1 MPASSVRAFVLRV
14 VASESLKP
22 GDEIRLDA
30 AVTVGRERTA
40 GLWLDDR
47 SVSRQHA
54 QIEPAADGVRVRDLG
69 SGNGVWMGAERI
81 SDRQVAPGQQF
92 RIGATVFEVR
102 SGPGEVPSLAPVGPT
117 ARGAM
122 RAPEL
127 PQGGALA
134 FRVVEGTGSVP
145 AGQIYVMKGDFAT
158 LGRSETC
165 DIVVGEK
172 DVSRRHARVERTPDG
187 VRIVDL
193 DSAGGVWVGSEA
205 VKNRVLQPGERVRLG
220 RAIVLEVVAGGDAGA
235 AAQPSTP
242 PTPPPIAARPP
253 APAAPAPPAQA
264 PPPIAARP
272 PAPPAAPVPPP
283 IAARP
288 PAAPPA
294 PPPIARAPAP
304 PAAPPPPAPKPPVA
318 PPAPAAPDP
327 QSAVTTLKP
336 PPPATPRDV
345 TKPHAVA
352 KPPSPRDSAPQRPP
366 GPAVPPPPRPP
377 AAAPPPP
384 APASAYPPKDDATQ
398 FIVAA
403 GHTPPPHPME
413 QMRKV
418 VGPGVDIEGTALLS
432 REALDATRM
441 GGTGFFKRPD
451 FAAGAQEVGHTFVMA
466 APAAQAEK
474 ARRIEEEGDQ
484 IEVSA
489 HRPFLLED
497 PDSIYYVVEGGL
509 MIFTVALEK
518 GVPVGQ
524 RTHFLGIGPGQCCFG
539 FDLKGY
545 ALGSGFLVVPKQG
558 SKVRRIPVARL
569 QQLSRV
575 SPQGEGVAA
584 LLDTWVG
591 GLSKALTPT
600 TAKRVNE
607 LPMKPGTELTLDR
620 TNKATSADGV
630 VWVDLWSG
638 SVLFD
643 DVSTLVF
650 PRKRAFFPITP
661 DSWIRPLGDEFGD
674 LVLNPKRTT
683 EVLADQAFW
692 VSLQVFH
699 RALCE
704 CEFVNKKLANVDEYV
719 RLQAKAQ
726 HKEAAEEAAY
736 DAIGA
741 VMRTESDTPRELLDA
756 VGSEPVLKAC
766 ALVGHAA
773 GIEVRSNPGA
783 TEDLAYEEQVGAI
796 ASSSG
801 FRTRLVML
809 RDNWWDYDHG
819 PILGQDVATRTP
831 VALLPASARSYE
843 YVNPKTGERRKVNAK
858 VGETLTPFGYTFYR
872 PFPDG
877 SLSVRQV
884 IGFAARGLGS
894 DIKWLLFTAIA
905 IGLFGSATPYFTG
918 KIFDEAIPQAD
929 RETLWVYFAALMF
942 AAFATAAFKFVQ
954 GVTTIRIQSR
964 MQGCVQAAVWDRLLN
979 LPVNF
984 YRKYAAGDLSDRASG
999 IDQIQELIAGAGVA
1013 AILGSLSGLFYVVQM
1028 LGYNITLALV
1038 AMVLTFFFVSVNMV
1052 CNYLQLRYQRSEIQY
1067 RGAIAG
1073 LVLNLISGVSKLRIS
1088 GAENHAFRVWARE
1101 FAAQR
1106 RISFTVGNIQNV
1118 AAVFGAVFPVLSSIA
1133 IFMVMITEQAKAAE
1147 TGQPGLSVGSF
1158 IAFNAAYGLFLAA
1171 MQALGD
1177 ASLNLLRIIP
1187 IYERIVPILE
1197 TAPEVDRSKGFPG
1210 RLSGAID
1217 ISHVTFR
1224 YTQDGPAIVRDLS
1237 LKIKAG
1243 EFVAFVGSSGC
1254 GKSTLMRL
1262 MLGFEAPA
1270 SGTIYYDGQ
1279 DLSSIDVRMLRQQMG
1294 VVLQVSR
1301 VMPTEIYRNICGA
1314 SSRTLEDA
1322 WEAAEKS
1329 GLAEDIRNMPM
1340 GMHTYVSEGGG
1351 TLSGGQRQRLMIARA
1366 IVNKPKIIFL
1376 DEATSALDN
1385 RTQQIVSESM
1395 DRMDATRIVIAHR
1408 LSTIINADRICYL
1421 EAGQIIEQGS
1431 YQELM
1436 EKDGAFAALAKRQMV

>member
-1 MPASSVRAFVLRV
+1 MIPR
-14 VASESLKP
+14 P
-22 GDEIRLDA
+22 
-30 AVTVGRERTA
+30 
-40 GLWLDDR
+40 
-47 SVSRQHA
+47 
-54 QIEPAADGVRVRDLG
+54 
-69 SGNGVWMGAERI
+69 
-81 SDRQVAPGQQF
+81 
-92 RIGATVFEVR
+92 
-102 SGPGEVPSLAPVGPT
+102 
-117 ARGAM
+117 
-122 RAPEL
+122 
-127 PQGGALA
+127 
-134 FRVVEGTGSVP
+134 
-145 AGQIYVMKGDFAT
+145 T
-158 LGRSETC
+158 LG
-165 DIVVGEK
+165 D
-172 DVSRRHARVERTPDG
+172 
-187 VRIVDL
+187 
-193 DSAGGVWVGSEA
+193 
-205 VKNRVLQPGERVRLG
+205 
-220 RAIVLEVVAGGDAGA
+220 
-235 AAQPSTP
+235 
-242 PTPPPIAARPP
+242 
-253 APAAPAPPAQA
+253 APA
-264 PPPIAARP
+264 
-272 PAPPAAPVPPP
+272 
-283 IAARP
+283 
-288 PAAPPA
+288 
-294 PPPIARAPAP
+294 
-304 PAAPPPPAPKPPVA
+304 
-318 PPAPAAPDP
+318 
-327 QSAVTTLKP
+327 
-336 PPPATPRDV
+336 
-345 TKPHAVA
+345 
-352 KPPSPRDSAPQRPP
+352 
-366 GPAVPPPPRPP
+366 
-377 AAAPPPP
+377 
-384 APASAYPPKDDATQ
+384 
-398 FIVAA
+398 
-403 GHTPPPHPME
+403 
-413 QMRKV
+413 
-418 VGPGVDIEGTALLS
+418 
-432 REALDATRM
+432 
-441 GGTGFFKRPD
+441 GGTGFFTRPALD
-451 FAAGAQEVGHTFVMA
+451 SGEEEVGHTFVM
-466 APAAQAEK
+466 PAMAGMAEK
-474 ARRIEEEGDQ
+474 ARRIEEEGEL

-489 HRPFLLED
+489 HRPFLLD
-497 PDSIYYVVEGGL
+497 DVDSVYYVVEGGL
-509 MIFTVALEK
+509 LIFTVALEK
-518 GVPVGQ
+518 GAPVGQ

-539 FDLKGY
+539 FDLKAY

-558 SKVRRIPVARL
+558 SKVRRMPVSRL
-569 QQLSRV
+569 QQLARMTQ
-575 SPQGEGVAA
+575 QGEGVAA

-607 LPMKPGTELTLDR
+607 LLMKPGAELKLDR

-638 SVLFD
+638 SVLYD

-661 DSWIRPLGDEFGD
+661 DSWIRPLGDEFGE
-674 LVLNPKRTT
+674 LVLTPKKTS
-683 EVLADQAFW
+683 EVVSDAAFW
-692 VSLQVFH
+692 LSLQVFH

-719 RLQAKAQ
+719 RLQAKAH

-766 ALVGHAA
+766 ALVGHAS
-773 GIEVRSNPGA
+773 GIEVRGNPGA
-783 TEDLAYEEQVGAI
+783 TEDLAYEEQVAAI
-796 ASSSG
+796 AASSG

-809 RDNWWDYDHG
+809 RDDWWNYDHG
-819 PILGQDVATRTP
+819 PLLGQHAETRLP
-831 VALLPASARSYE
+831 VALLPTGFRSYQ
-843 YVNPKTGERRKVNAK
+843 YINPKTGERGKVNDK
-858 VGETLTPFGYTFYR
+858 IGETLTPFGFTFYR
-872 PFPDG
+872 PFQDG
-877 SLSVRQV
+877 SLSVREV
-884 IGFAARGLGS
+884 IAFAARGLGG

-905 IGLFGSATPYFTG
+905 IGMFGSATPYFTG
-918 KIFDEAIPQAD
+918 KIFDEAVPQAD
-929 RETLWVYFAALMF
+929 RETLTVFCVALMF
-942 AAFATAAFKFVQ
+942 SALATAAFKFVQ

-964 MQGCVQAAVWDRLLN
+964 MQNSVQAAVWDRLLN

-1028 LGYNITLALV
+1028 MGYNGTLALV
-1038 AMVLTFFFVSVNMV
+1038 AIGLTITYVAINMIA
-1052 CNYLQLRYQRSEIQY
+1052 NYLQLRYQRQEIQY

-1073 LVLNLISGVSKLRIS
+1073 LVLNLISGVSKLRIA
-1088 GAENHAFRVWARE
+1088 GAENHAFKVWARE
-1101 FAAQR
+1101 FAQQR
-1106 RISFTVGNIQNV
+1106 KISFTVGNIQNV
-1118 AAVFGAVFPVLSSIA
+1118 AGVFGACFPVLSSIC
-1133 IFMVMITEQAKAAE
+1133 IFIVMMSEQAKAAE
-1147 TGQPGLSVGSF
+1147 SGEAGLSVGAF
-1158 IAFNAAYGLFLAA
+1158 IAFNSAYGLFLGA

-1187 IYERIVPILE
+1187 IYERIIPILE
-1197 TAPEVDRSKGFPG
+1197 TPPEVDRSKGFPG

-1270 SGTIYYDGQ
+1270 SGTIYFDGQ

-1301 VMPTEIYRNICGA
+1301 VMPTEIFRNICGA
-1314 SSRTLEDA
+1314 SARTLEDA

-1395 DRMDATRIVIAHR
+1395 DRMEATRIVIAHR
-1408 LSTIINADRICYL
+1408 LSTIINADKICYL
-1421 EAGQIIEQGS
+1421 EAGQIIEQGT

>member
-1 MPASSVRAFVLRV
+1 LVISNAIPMPASSVRAFVLRV

-22 GDEIRLDA
+22 GDEIRLSA
-30 AVTVGRERTA
+30 SVTVGRERTA

-54 QIEPAADGVRVRDLG
+54 QLEPAADGVRVRDLG

-81 SDRQVAPGQQF
+81 ADRQLTPGQQF

-102 SGPGEVPSLAPVGPT
+102 SGAGEVPSLAPVGPT
-117 ARGAM
+117 ARGTA
-122 RAPEL
+122 RPPEAPAAA
-127 PQGGALA
+127 GGLAL
-134 FRVVEGTGSVP
+134 RVVEGSATVQVGHTYAVS
-145 AGQIYVMKGDFAT
+145 GDLAT

-172 DVSRRHARVERTPDG
+172 DVSRRHARVERTPEG
-187 VRIVDL
+187 LRIVDL
-193 DSAGGVWVGSEA
+193 DSAGGVWVGTEA
-205 VKNRVLQPGERVRLG
+205 VKNRVLRPGERVRLG
-220 RAIVLEVVAGGDAGA
+220 RAIVLELVADGG
-235 AAQPSTP
+235 
-242 PTPPPIAARPP
+242 ARTP
-253 APAAPAPPAQA
+253 APAVPAPAPPPPAKPSA
-264 PPPIAARP
+264 PPAVP
-272 PAPPAAPVPPP
+272 PAPPPLVKPVTPPAAPSAPPVARTPAPADVP
-283 IAARP
+283 AVTRP
-288 PAAPPA
+288 HAVAPPA
-294 PPPIARAPAP
+294 PP
-304 PAAPPPPAPKPPVA
+304 K
-318 PPAPAAPDP
+318 
-327 QSAVTTLKP
+327 
-336 PPPATPRDV
+336 
-345 TKPHAVA
+345 
-352 KPPSPRDSAPQRPP
+352 
-366 GPAVPPPPRPP
+366 
-377 AAAPPPP
+377 PPPP
-384 APASAYPPKDDATQ
+384 APAPPKPAAPPVAVKPPAPAPPVPPRPLVPAPAAASDATQ
-398 FIVAA
+398 YIVAP
-403 GHTPPPHPME
+403 GHTSAPDRTQ

-418 VGPGVDIEGTALLS
+418 VGPGVDLEGTQVLS
-432 REALDATRM
+432 REALDATRT
-441 GGTGFFKRPD
+441 GGTGFFRRPD
-451 FAAGAQEVGHTFVMA
+451 ALSSGDHEVGHTFVM
-466 APAAQAEK
+466 PAVAGMAEK
-474 ARRIEEEGDQ
+474 ARRIEEEGEPID
-484 IEVSA
+484 VSA
-489 HRPFLLED
+489 HRPFLLDD
-497 PDSIYYVVEGGL
+497 PDSVYYVIEGGL
-509 MIFTVALEK
+509 LIFTVALEK
-518 GVPVGQ
+518 GAPVGQ

-558 SKVRRIPVARL
+558 SKVRRMPVARL
-569 QQLSRV
+569 QQLARM
-575 SPQGEGVAA
+575 PQQGEAVAA

-591 GLSKALTPT
+591 GLSKALTPS
-600 TAKRVNE
+600 TAKRTGE
-607 LPMKPGTELTLDR
+607 LPLKPGVELKLDR

-661 DSWIRPLGDEFGD
+661 DSWIRPLGDEFGA
-674 LVLNPKRTT
+674 LVLNPKKTS
-683 EVLADQAFW
+683 EVVSDGTFW
-692 VSLQVFH
+692 LSLQVFH

-719 RLQAKAQ
+719 RLQAKAH

-766 ALVGHAA
+766 ALVGHAI
-773 GIEVRSNPGA
+773 GIEVRGNPGA
-783 TEDLAYEEQVGAI
+783 TEDLAYEEQVAAI
-796 ASSSG
+796 AASSG

-809 RDNWWDYDHG
+809 RDDWWNYDHG
-819 PILGQDVATRTP
+819 PLLGQHAETRLP
-831 VALLPASARSYE
+831 VALLPKGARSYE
-843 YVNPKTGERRKVNAK
+843 YINPKTGERGKVDAK
-858 VGETLTPFGYTFYR
+858 IGEALTPFGFTFYR
-872 PFPDG
+872 PFQDG
-877 SLSVRQV
+877 SLTVRQV
-884 IGFAARGLGS
+884 IAFAARGLGT
-894 DIKWLLFTAIA
+894 DIKWLLFTAVA

-918 KIFDEAIPQAD
+918 KIFDEAVPQAD
-929 RETLWVYFAALMF
+929 RETLFVFGVALMF
-942 AAFATAAFKFVQ
+942 SALATAAFKFVQ

-964 MQGCVQAAVWDRLLN
+964 MQNSVQAAVWDRLLN

-1013 AILGSLSGLFYVVQM
+1013 AILGSLSGLFYVIQM
-1028 LGYNITLALV
+1028 LGYNSTLAMV
-1038 AMVLTFFFVSVNMV
+1038 AIGLTFTYVAINMV
-1052 CNYLQLRYQRSEIQY
+1052 ANYLQLRYQRQEIQY

-1073 LVLNLISGVSKLRIS
+1073 LVLNLISGVSKLRIA
-1088 GAENHAFRVWARE
+1088 GAENHAFKVWARE
-1101 FAAQR
+1101 FAQQR
-1106 RISFTVGNIQNV
+1106 KISFTVGNIQNV
-1118 AAVFGAVFPVLSSIA
+1118 AGVFSAIFPVMSSIA
-1133 IFMVMITEQAKAAE
+1133 IFTIMMSEQAKAAE
-1147 TGQPGLSVGSF
+1147 TGEPGLSVGAF
-1158 IAFNAAYGLFLAA
+1158 IAFNSAYGLFLGA

-1187 IYERIVPILE
+1187 IYERIIPILE
-1197 TAPEVDRSKGFPG
+1197 TPPEVDRSKGFPG

-1270 SGTIYYDGQ
+1270 SGTIYFDGQ

-1301 VMPTEIYRNICGA
+1301 VMPTEIFRNICGA

-1395 DRMDATRIVIAHR
+1395 DRMEATRIVIAHR
-1408 LSTIINADRICYL
+1408 LSTIINADKICYL
-1421 EAGQIIEQGS
+1421 EAGQIIEQGT
-1431 YQELM
+1431 YAELM

>member
-1 MPASSVRAFVLRV
+1 
-14 VASESLKP
+14 
-22 GDEIRLDA
+22 
-30 AVTVGRERTA
+30 
-40 GLWLDDR
+40 
-47 SVSRQHA
+47 
-54 QIEPAADGVRVRDLG
+54 
-69 SGNGVWMGAERI
+69 
-81 SDRQVAPGQQF
+81 
-92 RIGATVFEVR
+92 
-102 SGPGEVPSLAPVGPT
+102 
-117 ARGAM
+117 
-122 RAPEL
+122 
-127 PQGGALA
+127 
-134 FRVVEGTGSVP
+134 
-145 AGQIYVMKGDFAT
+145 
-158 LGRSETC
+158 
-165 DIVVGEK
+165 
-172 DVSRRHARVERTPDG
+172 
-187 VRIVDL
+187 
-193 DSAGGVWVGSEA
+193 
-205 VKNRVLQPGERVRLG
+205 
-220 RAIVLEVVAGGDAGA
+220 
-235 AAQPSTP
+235 
-242 PTPPPIAARPP
+242 
-253 APAAPAPPAQA
+253 
-264 PPPIAARP
+264 
-272 PAPPAAPVPPP
+272 
-283 IAARP
+283 
-288 PAAPPA
+288 
-294 PPPIARAPAP
+294 
-304 PAAPPPPAPKPPVA
+304 
-318 PPAPAAPDP
+318 
-327 QSAVTTLKP
+327 
-336 PPPATPRDV
+336 
-345 TKPHAVA
+345 
-352 KPPSPRDSAPQRPP
+352 
-366 GPAVPPPPRPP
+366 
-377 AAAPPPP
+377 
-384 APASAYPPKDDATQ
+384 
-398 FIVAA
+398 
-403 GHTPPPHPME
+403 
-413 QMRKV
+413 MRKV
-418 VGPGVDIEGTALLS
+418 VGPGVDIEGTQMLS
-432 REALDATRM
+432 REALGDVARA
-441 GGTGFFKRPD
+441 GGATGFFRRPD
-451 FAAGAQEVGHTFVMA
+451 AAASGEHELGHTFVM
-466 APAAQAEK
+466 PATAGMAEK
-474 ARRIEEEGDQ
+474 ARRIEEEGEA

-489 HRPFLLED
+489 HRPFLLD
-497 PDSIYYVVEGGL
+497 DVDSVYYVVEGGL
-509 MIFTVALEK
+509 LIFTVALEK
-518 GVPVGQ
+518 GAPVGQ
-524 RTHFLGIGPGQCCFG
+524 RTHFLGIGAGQCCFG

-558 SKVRRIPVARL
+558 TKVRRIPVTRM
-569 QQLSRV
+569 QQLARI
-575 SPQGEGVAA
+575 PQQGEGVAA

-607 LPMKPGTELTLDR
+607 LPLKAGTELKLDR

-661 DSWIRPLGDEFGD
+661 DSWIRPLGDEFGE
-674 LVLNPKRTT
+674 LVLTPKKTT
-683 EVLADQAFW
+683 EVVGDANFW
-692 VSLQVFH
+692 LSLQVFH

-719 RLQAKAQ
+719 RLQAKAH

-766 ALVGHAA
+766 ALVGHAF
-773 GIEVRSNPGA
+773 GIEVRGNPGA
-783 TEDLAYEEQVGAI
+783 TEDLAYEEQVAAI
-796 ASSSG
+796 AASSG

-809 RDNWWDYDHG
+809 RDDWWNYDHG
-819 PILGQDVATRTP
+819 PLLGQHAESRLP
-831 VALLPASARSYE
+831 VALLPTGTRSYE
-843 YVNPKTGERRKVNAK
+843 YINPKTGERGKVNAK
-858 VGETLTPFGYTFYR
+858 IGETLTPFGFTFYR

-877 SLSVRQV
+877 SLAVRQV
-884 IGFAARGLGS
+884 IGFAARGLGK

-905 IGLFGSATPYFTG
+905 IGMFGSATPYFTG
-918 KIFDEAIPQAD
+918 KIFDEAVPQAD
-929 RETLWVYFAALMF
+929 RETLFVFGVALMF
-942 AAFATAAFKFVQ
+942 SALATAAFKFVQ

-964 MQGCVQAAVWDRLLN
+964 MQNSVQAAVWDRLLN

-1028 LGYNITLALV
+1028 MGYNGTLAL
-1038 AMVLTFFFVSVNMV
+1038 AAIGLTFTYVIINMIA
-1052 CNYLQLRYQRSEIQY
+1052 NYLQLRYQRSEIQY

-1073 LVLNLISGVSKLRIS
+1073 LVLNLISGVSKLRIA
-1088 GAENHAFRVWARE
+1088 GAENHAFKVWARE
-1101 FAAQR
+1101 FAQQR
-1106 RISFTVGNIQNV
+1106 KISFTVGNIQNV
-1118 AAVFGAVFPVLSSIA
+1118 AGVFAACFPVLSSIA
-1133 IFMVMITEQAKAAE
+1133 IFTIMMGEQAKAAE
-1147 TGQPGLSVGSF
+1147 TGQPGLSVGAF
-1158 IAFNAAYGLFLAA
+1158 IAFNSAYGLFLGA

-1187 IYERIVPILE
+1187 IYERIVPILD

-1270 SGTIYYDGQ
+1270 SGTIYFDGQ

-1301 VMPTEIYRNICGA
+1301 VMPTEIFRNICGA
-1314 SSRTLEDA
+1314 SARTLEDA
-1322 WEAAEKS
+1322 WEAAERA

-1366 IVNKPKIIFL
+1366 IVNRPKIIFL

-1408 LSTIINADRICYL
+1408 LSTIINADKICYL
-1421 EAGQIIEQGS
+1421 EAGQIIEQGT